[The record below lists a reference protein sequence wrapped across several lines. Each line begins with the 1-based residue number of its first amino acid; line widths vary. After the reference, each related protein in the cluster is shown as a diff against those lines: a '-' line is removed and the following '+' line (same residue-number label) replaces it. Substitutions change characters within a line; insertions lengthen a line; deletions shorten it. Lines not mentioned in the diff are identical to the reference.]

1 MGSQVGTAGAP
12 ILNVLE
18 KNNLCNVLLVVTRY
32 FGGILLGAGGL
43 VRAYTEAAVK
53 AIELAN
59 IVQEEEGFE
68 IEVVVDYQN
77 LEKLKYYCNK
87 NNIKIVK
94 TDYKDVIICNL
105 EVTKQ
110 EKEKLTKEYNE
121 TINILEYKV
130 IREKHIRKCEKN
142 KKI

>member
-1 MGSQVGTAGAP
+1 MMGSQVGTAGAP

-43 VRAYTEAAVK
+43 VRAYTASAVK
-53 AIELAN
+53 AIEVAK
-59 IVQEEEGFE
+59 IVQEEEGYE

-77 LEKLKYYCNK
+77 FEKLKYYCNK

-94 TDYKDVIICNL
+94 IAYKDVIICNL
-105 EVTKQ
+105 EVTEQ
-110 EKEKLTKEYNE
+110 EIESLIKEYNK
-121 TINILEYKV
+121 TVTILEYKV
-130 IREKHIRKCEKN
+130 IRERAIRKNEKN
-142 KKI
+142 S

>member
-1 MGSQVGTAGAP
+1 MESQAGTAGAP

-59 IVQEEEGFE
+59 IVEEEEGFE

-77 LEKLKYYCNK
+77 LEKLKYYCDK

-94 TDYKDVIICNL
+94 MDYK
-105 EVTKQ
+105 EVVSCMI
-110 EKEKLTKEYNE
+110 EITKEEKNRIIKNYNE
-121 TINILEYKV
+121 EINILAYKV
-130 IREKHIRKCEKN
+130 IREKNIRK
-142 KKI
+142 

>member
-1 MGSQVGTAGAP
+1 MESQAGTAGAP

-59 IVQEEEGFE
+59 IVEEEEGFE

-77 LEKLKYYCNK
+77 LEKLKYYCDK

-94 TDYKDVIICNL
+94 MDYKEVVSCII
-105 EVTKQ
+105 EI
-110 EKEKLTKEYNE
+110 TKEEKNRIIKNYNE
-121 TINILEYKV
+121 EINILAYKV
-130 IREKHIRKCEKN
+130 IREKNIRK
-142 KKI
+142 

>member
-1 MGSQVGTAGAP
+1 MMGSQVGTAGAP

-43 VRAYTEAAVK
+43 VRAYTASAVK
-53 AIELAN
+53 AIEVAK
-59 IVQEEEGFE
+59 IVQEEEGYE

-77 LEKLKYYCNK
+77 FEKLKYYCNK

-94 TDYKDVIICNL
+94 IDYKDVIISNL
-105 EVTKQ
+105 EVTEQ
-110 EKEKLTKEYNE
+110 EKESLIKEYNK
-121 TINILEYKV
+121 TVKILEYKV
-130 IREKHIRKCEKN
+130 IRERAIRKNEKN
-142 KKI
+142 S

>member
-1 MGSQVGTAGAP
+1 MMESQVGTAGAP

-43 VRAYTEAAVK
+43 VRAYTASAVK
-53 AIELAN
+53 AIEVAK
-59 IVQEEEGFE
+59 IVQEEEGYE

-77 LEKLKYYCNK
+77 FEKLKYYCNK

-94 TDYKDVIICNL
+94 IAYKDVIICDL
-105 EVTKQ
+105 EVTEQ
-110 EKEKLTKEYNE
+110 EKESLIKEYNK
-121 TINILEYKV
+121 TVNILEYKV
-130 IREKHIRKCEKN
+130 IRERAIRKNEKN
-142 KKI
+142 S

>member
-1 MGSQVGTAGAP
+1 MMESQVGTAGAP

-43 VRAYTEAAVK
+43 VRAYTASAVK
-53 AIELAN
+53 AIEVAK
-59 IVQEEEGFE
+59 IVQEEEGYE

-77 LEKLKYYCNK
+77 FEKLKYYCNK

-94 TDYKDVIICNL
+94 IAYKDVIICDL
-105 EVTKQ
+105 EVTEQ
-110 EKEKLTKEYNE
+110 EKESLIKEYNK
-121 TINILEYKV
+121 TVNILEYKV
-130 IREKHIRKCEKN
+130 RRERAIRKNEKN
-142 KKI
+142 S

>member
-1 MGSQVGTAGAP
+1 MESQVGTAGAP

-43 VRAYTEAAVK
+43 VRAYTASAVK
-53 AIELAN
+53 AIEVAK
-59 IVQEEEGFE
+59 IVQEEEGYE

-77 LEKLKYYCNK
+77 FEKLKYYCNK

-94 TDYKDVIICNL
+94 IDYKDVIICNL
-105 EVTKQ
+105 EVTEQ
-110 EKEKLTKEYNE
+110 EKESLIKEYNK
-121 TINILEYKV
+121 TVNILEYKV
-130 IREKHIRKCEKN
+130 IRERAIRKNEKN
-142 KKI
+142 S

>member
-1 MGSQVGTAGAP
+1 MESQVGTAGAP

-43 VRAYTEAAVK
+43 VRAYTASAVK
-53 AIELAN
+53 AIEVAK
-59 IVQEEEGFE
+59 IVQEEEGYE

-77 LEKLKYYCNK
+77 FEKLKYYCNK

-94 TDYKDVIICNL
+94 IAYKDVIICDL
-105 EVTKQ
+105 EVTEQ
-110 EKEKLTKEYNE
+110 EIESLIKEYNN
-121 TINILEYKV
+121 TVTILEYKV
-130 IREKHIRKCEKN
+130 IRERAIRKNEKN
-142 KKI
+142 S

>member
-1 MGSQVGTAGAP
+1 MMGSQVGTAGAP

-43 VRAYTEAAVK
+43 VRAYTASAVK
-53 AIELAN
+53 AIEVAK
-59 IVQEEEGFE
+59 IVQEEEGYE

-77 LEKLKYYCNK
+77 FEKLKYYCNK

-94 TDYKDVIICNL
+94 IDYKDVIICNL
-105 EVTKQ
+105 EVTEQ
-110 EKEKLTKEYNE
+110 EKESLIKEYNK
-121 TINILEYKV
+121 TVNILEYKV
-130 IREKHIRKCEKN
+130 IRERAIRKNEKN
-142 KKI
+142 S

>member
-1 MGSQVGTAGAP
+1 MMGSQVGTAGAP

-43 VRAYTEAAVK
+43 VRAYTASAVK
-53 AIELAN
+53 AIEVAK
-59 IVQEEEGFE
+59 IVKEEEGYE

-77 LEKLKYYCNK
+77 FEKLKYYCNK

-94 TDYKDVIICNL
+94 IDYKDVIICNL
-105 EVTKQ
+105 EVTEQ
-110 EKEKLTKEYNE
+110 EKESLIKEYNK
-121 TINILEYKV
+121 TVNILEYKV
-130 IREKHIRKCEKN
+130 IRERAIRKNEKN
-142 KKI
+142 S

>member
-43 VRAYTEAAVK
+43 VRAYTASAVK
-53 AIELAN
+53 AIEVAK
-59 IVQEEEGFE
+59 IVQEEEGYE

-77 LEKLKYYCNK
+77 FEKLKYYCNK

-94 TDYKDVIICNL
+94 IDYKDVIICNL
-105 EVTKQ
+105 EVTEQ
-110 EKEKLTKEYNE
+110 EKESLIKEYNK
-121 TINILEYKV
+121 TVNILEYKV
-130 IREKHIRKCEKN
+130 IRERAIRKNEKN
-142 KKI
+142 S

>member
-1 MGSQVGTAGAP
+1 MMESQVGTAGAP

-43 VRAYTEAAVK
+43 VRAYTASAVK
-53 AIELAN
+53 AIEVAK
-59 IVQEEEGFE
+59 IVQEEEGYE

-77 LEKLKYYCNK
+77 FEKLKYYCNK

-94 TDYKDVIICNL
+94 IDYKDVIICNL
-105 EVTKQ
+105 EVTEQ
-110 EKEKLTKEYNE
+110 EKESLIKEYNK
-121 TINILEYKV
+121 TVNILEYKV
-130 IREKHIRKCEKN
+130 IRERAIRKNEKN
-142 KKI
+142 S

>member
-1 MGSQVGTAGAP
+1 MESQAGTAGAP
-12 ILNVLE
+12 SLNVLE

-94 TDYKDVIICNL
+94 IDYKDVIICNL

-110 EKEKLTKEYNE
+110 EKENLTKEYNE

-130 IREKHIRKCEKN
+130 IREKPIRKFEKN
-142 KKI
+142 QKN

>member
-1 MGSQVGTAGAP
+1 MESQAGTAGAP

-43 VRAYTEAAVK
+43 VRAYTASAVK
-53 AIELAN
+53 AIEVAK
-59 IVQEEEGFE
+59 IVQEEEGYE

-77 LEKLKYYCNK
+77 FEKLKYYCNK

-94 TDYKDVIICNL
+94 IDYKDVIICNL
-105 EVTKQ
+105 EVTEQ
-110 EKEKLTKEYNE
+110 EKESLIKEYNK
-121 TINILEYKV
+121 TVNILEYKV
-130 IREKHIRKCEKN
+130 IRERAIRKNEKN
-142 KKI
+142 S